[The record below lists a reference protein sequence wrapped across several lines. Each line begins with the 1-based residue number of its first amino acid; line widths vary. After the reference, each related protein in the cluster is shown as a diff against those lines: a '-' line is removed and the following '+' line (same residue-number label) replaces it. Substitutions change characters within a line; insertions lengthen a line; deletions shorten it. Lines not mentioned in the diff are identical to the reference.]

1 MEAGNAKIIGTLSNE
16 RLPAFP
22 DVPTF
27 AEVFPDEI
35 DYEMMGFCIIS
46 SPAGVDPAIQ
56 SYLSENLRKGVE
68 SESYANTLSSLGM
81 QTENLSPEELS
92 DFLDQQMDLY
102 TDLLSSHS

>member
-1 MEAGNAKIIGTLSNE
+1 MRGQRRLRHRHRWRSHRRHLCPAQQRHRPGGAGNAKIIGTLSNE

-46 SPAGVDPAIQ
+46 SPAGTWILLIQ
-56 SYLSENLRKGVE
+56 
-68 SESYANTLSSLGM
+68 
-81 QTENLSPEELS
+81 ELS
-92 DFLDQQMDLY
+92 V
-102 TDLLSSHS
+102 